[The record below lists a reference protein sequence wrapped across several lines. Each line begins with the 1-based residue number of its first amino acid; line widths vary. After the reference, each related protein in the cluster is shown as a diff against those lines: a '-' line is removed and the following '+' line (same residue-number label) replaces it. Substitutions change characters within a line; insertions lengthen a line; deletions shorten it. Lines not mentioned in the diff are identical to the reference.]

1 MIKKNVPCPYLNRCW
16 LSEVG
21 PPDGLEQRVV
31 ESEVTK
37 ACNGPRGNGARNM
50 DSELVLQIYHL
61 HQIENEMIR
70 IHLALIL
77 VLQIDQN
84 VSEDSEL

>member
-1 MIKKNVPCPYLNRCW
+1 MPCLNRSW

-37 ACNGPRGNGARNM
+37 TCYGPRGNGARNM
-50 DSELVLQIYHL
+50 DSELVLQVYHL

-70 IHLALIL
+70 NRLAGIL
-77 VLQIDQN
+77 VLQIDQDL
-84 VSEDSEL
+84 SEN

>member
-1 MIKKNVPCPYLNRCW
+1 MIKNVPFLNRCW

-37 ACNGPRGNGARNM
+37 ACNGPRGNGAGNM

-70 IHLALIL
+70 IRLALIL
-77 VLQIDQN
+77 ASQIDHDM
-84 VSEDSEL
+84 SEN